1 MRQLRSAGR
10 VARHDLRRRFRNRSF
25 VIQTVLGPI
34 LLATIISLAFG
45 SAWSVDATIGVVD
58 EDGSGLGAGLIEGL
72 TARSVEGLHFEEVA
86 SVDGLRVGSGD
97 EAVDAAIVLHEGFA
111 ASLAGPEALP
121 VEVLTTH
128 DAPIAGEVAEAVAR
142 GLAARVDAGRVAAT
156 ASVAAGAPLPDQEE
170 LAGIEIPIELTTS
183 DPGDAS
189 FPGAF
194 FGPAMGLLFL
204 YLAVATMARELL
216 GEQRLGV
223 LDRIR
228 AAPVRDAT
236 ILAGKGLSIVL
247 IGVVT
252 LAVVWAATTVM
263 LGADWGDPLGVA
275 LVILGVSLTVA
286 ALSGLVAAV
295 AKTEQSADTI
305 ASFIA
310 FAMGLIGGNFT
321 GPGSLPESLERLS
334 LLTPNGWA
342 MEAFTDLSAGAASAS
357 RVALHAGVLTA
368 MAAAIALVAAALLP
382 RRIGA
387 HR

>member
-1 MRQLRSAGR
+1 MRQLRAVAS
-10 VARHDLRRRFRNRSF
+10 VARHDLRRRIRNRSF

-58 EDGSGLGAGLIEGL
+58 EDGSEVGAGVIDGL
-72 TARSVEGLHFEEVA
+72 TAL
-86 SVDGLRVGSGD
+86 SVDGLRFERAESVDGLTVGSGD
-97 EAVDAAIVLHEGFA
+97 ESVDAALVLHEGFA
-111 ASLAGPEALP
+111 ASLAGPEPLP
-121 VEVLTTH
+121 VEVITTH
-128 DAPIAGEVAEAVAR
+128 DAPLAGEVAQAVAR
-142 GLAARVDAGRVAAT
+142 GLAARVDAGRLAAT
-156 ASVAAGAPLPDQEE
+156 ASLAAGAPLPDQAD
-170 LAGIEIPIELTTS
+170 LAGIDIPIDLTTT

-228 AAPVRDAT
+228 AAPVHDAA
-236 ILAGKGLSIVL
+236 ILAGKGLSVVL
-247 IGVVT
+247 IGAVT

-263 LGADWGDPLGVA
+263 LGANWGDPLGVA
-275 LVILGVSLTVA
+275 LIILGVSLTVA

-357 RVALHAGVLTA
+357 GVLLHALVLTG
-368 MAAAIALVAAALLP
+368 MAAAIALAAAALLP